1 MATNLSVLKASD
13 NEAAFK
19 FSGAGTTTIAL
30 SGPEILHSNQVTA
43 GATQTVDITGFA
55 FTGALDAV
63 ITISRNSI
71 VIATCPA
78 ASSNFIDLGG
88 QLLIP
93 DSTQHTKD
101 IVVTITGQGEL
112 WLRVRKMGGYQ
123 TKVEEAIYGSYDDIT
138 RIGASTT
145 VTGSPDKV

>member
-1 MATNLSVLKASD
+1 MTTLTVLKASD

-30 SGPEILHSNQVTA
+30 NGPEIRHAAQVA
-43 GATQTVDITGFA
+43 DGSVQTVDITGFA
-55 FTGALDAV
+55 FTGALDGV
-63 ITISRNSI
+63 ITITRDGV

-93 DSTQHTKD
+93 DNTKNTKD
-101 IVVTITGQGEL
+101 IVVTITNQAEL
-112 WLRVRKMGGYQ
+112 WLRVRKTGGYKS
-123 TKVEEAIYGSYDDIT
+123 KVEYGIFGSYDNPT
-138 RIGASTT
+138 AL
-145 VTGSPDKV
+145 GS